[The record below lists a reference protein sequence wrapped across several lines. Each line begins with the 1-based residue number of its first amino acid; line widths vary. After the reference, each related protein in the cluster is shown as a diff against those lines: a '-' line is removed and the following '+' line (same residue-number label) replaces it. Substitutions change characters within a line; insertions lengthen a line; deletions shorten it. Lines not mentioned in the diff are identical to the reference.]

1 MVYTITAYRHAV
13 VHPAPKHRQVP
24 AAASTCFS
32 FYYFPFDFFR
42 HIPKKEIHFLVCKDS
57 CFGNRQTCILLW
69 QVLRLDQNL
78 RENSLGSTSAEA
90 ETLDQ
95 N

>member
-1 MVYTITAYRHAV
+1 MFYTITAYRHV
-13 VHPAPKHRQVP
+13 LVHHAPKHRQVP

-69 QVLRLDQNL
+69 QVIRLDQKL
-78 RENSLGSTSAEA
+78 RENSLGS
-90 ETLDQ
+90 LLLQ
-95 N
+95 KQKL